1 MSTPE
6 LRRKWIDYWNECDRI
21 RDRYNKWWRE
31 ERRRLT
37 AEWRENP
44 ILYPRVKLP
53 SYPLYRPP
61 TPPFPD
67 ELMGLTWG
75 AKTRAGTPCKLAS
88 IYRNGRCKFHGGL
101 STGPKTEE
109 GKKRSAMN
117 GFKRKSKW
125 TPWQYTKLYVF
136 ETHEL
141 HEDLTKLYFFLKHT
155 KLMKC

>member
-1 MSTPE
+1 MALPSNKKLRQQWQHYRKMSTSE

-61 TPPFPD
+61 
-67 ELMGLTWG
+67 
-75 AKTRAGTPCKLAS
+75 
-88 IYRNGRCKFHGGL
+88 HGGL
-101 STGPKTEE
+101 STGPKTQE
-109 GKKRSAMN
+109 GKRRSALN
-117 GFKRKSKW
+117 GFKRKSK
-125 TPWQYTKLYVF
+125 
-136 ETHEL
+136 
-141 HEDLTKLYFFLKHT
+141 
-155 KLMKC
+155 